1 MVSQHHE
8 SSAAGSGGVSSS
20 NTPEAAGNSAARE
33 ITRLAALMARLRDP
47 KEGCPWDQEQTHETI
62 APYAIEEAYEVLD
75 AISRKDWQAFPD
87 ELGDLL
93 LQVVYQA
100 QLAQEAGQFD
110 LATVARMVTEKMIRR
125 HPHVT
130 FGPDVLGDDA
140 AEKSVVEA
148 QGDTHAQM
156 APSGREAETSK
167 AAIAALPG
175 QWEKLKEQERRTFAT
190 QGKRLGA
197 LAGVPPQLP
206 ALIRASKI
214 ASRAA
219 RVGFDWPEVEGVVAK
234 VHEEMDEFSVEM
246 AAGDKARMQDELG
259 DVLFSLASLAR
270 RLDLDP
276 EACLRQACDKFTR
289 RFEGVEAR
297 LAEDG
302 LSMQDQTVEKLDA
315 IWNEVK
321 RTET

>member
-1 MVSQHHE
+1 MTDE
-8 SSAAGSGGVSSS
+8 
-20 NTPEAAGNSAARE
+20 TGNNVARE

-75 AISRKDWQAFPD
+75 AITRKDWQAFPD

-130 FGPDVLGDDA
+130 FGPDILGDCAQQENDA
-140 AEKSVVEA
+140 A
-148 QGDTHAQM
+148 QDDTSPQAGQ
-156 APSGREAETSK
+156 SQVRGKVS
-167 AAIAALPG
+167 AAVPG
-175 QWEKLKEQERRTFAT
+175 QWEKLKEQERRAGAAP
-190 QGKRLGA
+190 GKRPGA

-234 VHEEMDEFSVEM
+234 VHEEMDEFAVEM

-297 LAEDG
+297 LAEEG

-321 RTET
+321 RTEK

>member
-8 SSAAGSGGVSSS
+8 GSVAGADSVCSS
-20 NTPEAAGNSAARE
+20 TLTDETGNNVARE

-75 AISRKDWQAFPD
+75 AITRKDWQAFPD

-130 FGPDVLGDDA
+130 FGPDVLGDCAQQENDA
-140 AEKSVVEA
+140 AQDDISPQAGQSQVR
-148 QGDTHAQM
+148 G
-156 APSGREAETSK
+156 K
-167 AAIAALPG
+167 ASAAVPG
-175 QWEKLKEQERRTFAT
+175 QWEKLKEQERRAGAAP
-190 QGKRLGA
+190 GKRPGA

-234 VHEEMDEFSVEM
+234 VHEEMDEFAVEM

-297 LAEDG
+297 LAAEG

-321 RTET
+321 RTEK